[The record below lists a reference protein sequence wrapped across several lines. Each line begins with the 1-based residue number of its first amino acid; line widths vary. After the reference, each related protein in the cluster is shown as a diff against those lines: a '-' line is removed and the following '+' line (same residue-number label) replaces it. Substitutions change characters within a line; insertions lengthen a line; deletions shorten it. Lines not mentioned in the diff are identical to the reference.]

1 MKPNA
6 RVLLV
11 EDESSI
17 ADNIKYAL
25 SSASFEVLWAAS
37 GTEALKLFKDQ
48 SVEQHIDLVILD
60 IGLPDMDGFEVCRQI
75 REVSQ
80 VPLLF
85 LTARSDEIDRVV
97 GLEMGADDY
106 ICKPFSPRELVARVK
121 ANLRRYQAIDAI
133 SPSPSSADS
142 STVFTPGNET
152 LVLNDENRSVHFCGQ
167 LLQVTRYEFGILQ
180 VMHRHPKRV
189 YSREELLEQ
198 VWYEPDNSMDRV
210 VDTHIKTLRAKLK
223 EVDSEKDI
231 IKTHRGVGYSLE
243 IS

>member
-11 EDESSI
+11 EDEASI
-17 ADNIKYAL
+17 ADNINYAL
-25 SSASFEVLWAAS
+25 NAASFEVLWARS
-37 GTEALKLFKDQ
+37 GMEALDLFKQ
-48 SVEQHIDLVILD
+48 QAIDLVILD
-60 IGLPDMDGFEVCRQI
+60 IGLPDIDGFEVCRQI
-75 REVSQ
+75 RETSQ

-121 ANLRRYQAIDAI
+121 TNLRRYQL
-133 SPSPSSADS
+133 SPSSVVVPS
-142 STVFTPGNET
+142 SATTPSQNEN
-152 LVLNDENRSVHFCGQ
+152 LVLNEEYRSVHFFGQ
-167 LLQVTRYEFGILQ
+167 LLDVTRYEFGILQ
-180 VMHRHPKRV
+180 VMHKHPKRV
-189 YSREELLEQ
+189 YSREELLEK
-198 VWYEPDNSMDRV
+198 VWHEPDNSMDRV

-223 EVDSEKDI
+223 EIDGQKEV
-231 IKTHRGVGYSLE
+231 IKTHRGIGYSLE

>member
-1 MKPNA
+1 MKANA

-25 SSASFEVLWAAS
+25 QAASFDVLWASS
-37 GTEALKLFKDQ
+37 GMEGLSLFKEKT
-48 SVEQHIDLVILD
+48 VDLVILD

-75 REVSQ
+75 RAQSQ

-85 LTARSDEIDRVV
+85 LSARSDEIDRVV

-121 ANLRRYQAIDAI
+121 TNLRRYQAA
-133 SPSPSSADS
+133 PS
-142 STVFTPGNET
+142 TPVSKEP
-152 LVLNDENRSVHFCGQ
+152 LVLNEENRTVHFCGQ
-167 LLQVTRYEFGILQ
+167 LLDVTRYEFGILQ
-180 VMHRHPKRV
+180 VMKKHPKRV
-189 YSREELLEQ
+189 YSREELLEK
-198 VWYEPDNSMDRV
+198 VWHEPDNSFDRV

-223 EVDSEKDI
+223 LVNGELEI
-231 IKTHRGVGYSLE
+231 IKTHRGIGYSLE
-243 IS
+243 LS

>member
-11 EDESSI
+11 EDEASI
-17 ADNIKYAL
+17 ADNINYAL
-25 SSASFEVLWAAS
+25 NAASFEVLWARS
-37 GTEALKLFKDQ
+37 GVEALDLFKQ
-48 SVEQHIDLVILD
+48 QAIDLVILD
-60 IGLPDMDGFEVCRQI
+60 IGLPDIDGFEVCRQI
-75 REVSQ
+75 RETSQ

-121 ANLRRYQAIDAI
+121 TNLRRYQL
-133 SPSPSSADS
+133 SPSSVVAPS
-142 STVFTPGNET
+142 SATTPSQNEN
-152 LVLNDENRSVHFCGQ
+152 LVLNEEYRSVYFFGQ
-167 LLQVTRYEFGILQ
+167 LLDVTRYEFGILQ
-180 VMHRHPKRV
+180 VMHKHPKRV
-189 YSREELLEQ
+189 YSREELLEK
-198 VWYEPDNSMDRV
+198 VWHEPDNSMDRV

-223 EVDSEKDI
+223 EIDGQKEV
-231 IKTHRGVGYSLE
+231 IKTHRGIGYSLE

>member
-25 SSASFEVLWAAS
+25 KAASFEVLWATS
-37 GTEALKLFKDQ
+37 GMEALSLFK
-48 SVEQHIDLVILD
+48 EQAIDLVILD

-75 REVSQ
+75 REISQ

-121 ANLRRYQAIDAI
+121 TNLRRYQLPLSAATA
-133 SPSPSSADS
+133 SSSAEQGD
-142 STVFTPGNET
+142 N
-152 LVLNDENRSVHFCGQ
+152 LVLNEEHRTVHFCGQ
-167 LLQVTRYEFGILQ
+167 LLDITRYEFGILQ
-180 VMHRHPKRV
+180 VMHKHPKRV
-189 YSREELLEQ
+189 YSRDELLEK
-198 VWYEPDNSMDRV
+198 VWHEPDNSMDRV

-223 EVDSEKDI
+223 DIDGQKDV
-231 IKTHRGVGYSLE
+231 IKTHRGIGYSLE

>member
-11 EDESSI
+11 EDEASI
-17 ADNIKYAL
+17 ADNINYAL
-25 SSASFEVLWAAS
+25 NAASFEVLWARC
-37 GTEALKLFKDQ
+37 GMEALDLFKQ
-48 SVEQHIDLVILD
+48 QAIDLVILD
-60 IGLPDMDGFEVCRQI
+60 IGLPDIDGFEVCRQI
-75 REVSQ
+75 RETSQ

-121 ANLRRYQAIDAI
+121 TNLRRYQL
-133 SPSPSSADS
+133 SSSSFVVPSSA
-142 STVFTPGNET
+142 TTPSQNEN
-152 LVLNDENRSVHFCGQ
+152 LVLNEEYRSVHFFGQ
-167 LLQVTRYEFGILQ
+167 LLEVTRYEFGILQ
-180 VMHRHPKRV
+180 VMHKHPKRV
-189 YSREELLEQ
+189 YSREELLEK
-198 VWYEPDNSMDRV
+198 VWHEPDNSMDRV

-223 EVDSEKDI
+223 EIDGQKEV
-231 IKTHRGVGYSLE
+231 IKTHRGIGYSLE